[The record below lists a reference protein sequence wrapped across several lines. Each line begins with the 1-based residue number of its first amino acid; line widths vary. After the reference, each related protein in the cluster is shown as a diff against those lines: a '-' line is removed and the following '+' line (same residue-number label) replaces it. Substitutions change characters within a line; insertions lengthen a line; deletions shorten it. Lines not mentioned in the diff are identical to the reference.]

1 MPLSKQRL
9 LQRGFNQSAL
19 LAGALEAGPVRK
31 VHHEILVRIR
41 DTAAQSSLP
50 RSERHANVAHAF
62 AVHPDWFTA
71 LRGKKV
77 VLVDDVMTTGASLH
91 AAAQALA
98 QAGAAQTVALVFAR
112 TP

>member
-1 MPLSKQRL
+1 
-9 LQRGFNQSAL
+9 
-19 LAGALEAGPVRK
+19 V
-31 VHHEILVRIR
+31 
-41 DTAAQSSLP
+41 AQ
-50 RSERHANVAHAF
+50 AF